1 MLDLELE
8 YGLDGEWEGDYESEE
23 FLPILAAVAPA
34 AISAITSLLKESEFE
49 DEWEDEWEGD
59 YEMMADTP
67 DAAMIDRLAYL
78 ASKSNNEAE
87 AEAFFGAIASLAS
100 QIIPKALPMINKAL
114 PLITKGIARVG
125 RHLLSSPATK
135 KLIRTTIPAIAEGT
149 VKSLANHVSQGGSLD
164 KRTVVRALASN
175 TNRSLR
181 HPRQARRAT
190 RRYRSYRRP
199 RYRRP
204 AYSAY

>member
-8 YGLDGEWEGDYESEE
+8 YGLDGEWEGDSEE

-34 AISAITSLLKESEFE
+34 AISAITSMLKESEFE

-100 QIIPKALPMINKAL
+100 KIIPKAI
-114 PLITKGIARVG
+114 PLVAQGISKVG
-125 RHLLSSPATK
+125 RYLRNSPTTRR
-135 KLIRTTIPAIAEGT
+135 LIRTTIPAIAEGT
-149 VKSLANHVSQGGSLD
+149 AKSLANHVSQGGSLD
-164 KRTVVRALASN
+164 RRTVVRALAGN
-175 TNRSLR
+175 TNRALR
-181 HPRQARRAT
+181 YPRQARRST
-190 RRYRSYRRP
+190 RRYRSYRRSRPRYP
-199 RYRRP
+199 RYRSA
-204 AYSAY
+204 AYL

>member
-8 YGLDGEWEGDYESEE
+8 YGLDGEWEADYESEE

-34 AISAITSLLKESEFE
+34 AISAITSLLKESELEDEFE
-49 DEWEDEWEGD
+49 DEWEAD
-59 YEMMADTP
+59 YEMMMDTP

-78 ASKSNNEAE
+78 ASKSKNEAE

-100 QIIPKALPMINKAL
+100 KVIPKALPMI
-114 PLITKGIARVG
+114 TRGIARVG
-125 RHLLSSPATK
+125 RHLLSSPTTK

-175 TNRSLR
+175 TNRALR
-181 HPRQARRAT
+181 HPTQARRAT

>member
-8 YGLDGEWEGDYESEE
+8 YALDGEYEGDYESEE

-34 AISAITSLLKESEFE
+34 AISAISSLLKETEME
-49 DEWEDEWEGD
+49 DELEYEWEGD
-59 YEMMADTP
+59 YEMMMDTP

-100 QIIPKALPMINKAL
+100 KIIPKAL

-125 RHLLSSPATK
+125 KALLSSPTTK
-135 KLIRTTIPAIAEGT
+135 RMIRTTIPAIAEGT
-149 VKSLANHVSQGGSLD
+149 AKSLANHVAQGGSLN
-164 KRTVVRALASN
+164 RQTVVRALAGN
-175 TNRSLR
+175 TNRALR
-181 HPRQARRAT
+181 HPTRARRAT

-199 RYRRP
+199 RSRRL
-204 AYSAY
+204 AYI